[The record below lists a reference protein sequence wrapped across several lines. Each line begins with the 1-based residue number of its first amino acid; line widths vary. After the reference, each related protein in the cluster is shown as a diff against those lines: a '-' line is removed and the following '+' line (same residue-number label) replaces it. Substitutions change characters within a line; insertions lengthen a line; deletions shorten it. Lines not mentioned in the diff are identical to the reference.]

1 MIITTLKPIEEI
13 TKALRGVR
21 RIFLLGCGDCATIC
35 NTGSEEVLLE
45 KQKEFEGEGFVV
57 SGAAVADVG
66 CNAASVRICFARQRQ
81 RLKNAEALVV
91 FSCGLGIQQAGLS
104 VSGREPKKIVAA
116 CDTRYAGVVT
126 APDQAEQLCSLCG
139 ECNLS
144 ETGALCVKTLCP
156 KEMSNGPCGGVS
168 NGKCEVFPDCECV
181 WVTLSTRMGAQARA
195 MFEQITLPRNFSRRN
210 HPQKTALKK

>member
-1 MIITTLKPIEEI
+1 MIITTLKPIDEI
-13 TKALRGVR
+13 KKPLGGVK

-45 KQKEFEGEGFVV
+45 KKKEFEAEGFIV
-57 SGAAVADVG
+57 SGIAVADVG
-66 CNAASVRICFARQRQ
+66 CNAASVRICLARQRQ
-81 RLKNAEALVV
+81 SLKNADALVV

-104 VSGREPKKIVAA
+104 AREPKKIVAA

-126 APDQAEQLCSLCG
+126 TSDQAEQLCSLCG

-144 ETGALCVKTLCP
+144 ETGVLCIKTLCP

-168 NGKCEVFPDCECV
+168 NGKCEVFPDRECV
-181 WVTLSTRMGAQARA
+181 WVTLYTRMNAQSRA
-195 MFEQITLPRNFSRRN
+195 MFEQITPPRNFSKRN
-210 HPQKTALKK
+210 HPQKTVLKK